1 MTKKKKYGVLGMM
14 DWIASIPCGKATIK
28 VPFGGGSLNGYGTV
42 PASYCTKDV
51 VIQHAIEN
59 SDYFKK
65 GKIKLLKE
73 YEIVC
78 DTAPRS
84 LVDDVTKKDS
94 VVKTAKFEDELDVSN
109 NVQPKEDSS
118 KHVEVTD
125 IDEARD
131 YLVEKC
137 GVQRSTI
144 RSAINVFRTAD
155 ELGIVFDGIQY
166 H

>member
-42 PASYCTKDV
+42 PANYTTKDV

-73 YEIVC
+73 YEIA
-78 DTAPRS
+78 DSLPPTMRKTTTANQDEASAVAPTAVAPKTEVNDEGS
-84 LVDDVTKKDS
+84 GDS
-94 VVKTAKFEDELDVSN
+94 ITY
-109 NVQPKEDSS
+109 
-118 KHVEVTD
+118 VEVTD

-155 ELGIVFDGIQY
+155 EHGIVFDGIQY